1 VVFGSDHDEVNLA
14 LPSVAGFCKF
24 IFNSC
29 SFITIVAVDDVMCC
43 NDDDEGEEDDED
55 EEEEEEEEEEVG
67 KMAVGA
73 AEASQTQHAGEDAS
87 VAALRELVEQH
98 EINTLYPPL
107 DGTAFYATICR
118 INHSCDPNV
127 RVTYINASPSASGTV
142 TATAEGSSA
151 ATAVPAAGTAGCL
164 LARLVALKPIAP
176 GEELVQSYIDQ
187 FAPFATRQKALL
199 DYGFVCRCTKCIA
212 EGSIGKA

>member
-1 VVFGSDHDEVNLA
+1 
-14 LPSVAGFCKF
+14 
-24 IFNSC
+24 
-29 SFITIVAVDDVMCC
+29 MCC
-43 NDDDEGEEDDED
+43 NDDDEEGDDVEEDD
-55 EEEEEEEEEEVG
+55 EEEEEEEEEEAG

-73 AEASQTQHAGEDAS
+73 AEASQTQRAGEDSS

-127 RVTYINASPSASGTV
+127 RVTYINASPFASGAV
-142 TATAEGSSA
+142 AVTAEGSSA
-151 ATAVPAAGTAGCL
+151 AAAAAAAVPAAGTAGCL

-199 DYGFVCRCTKCIA
+199 DYGFVCRCTKCTA